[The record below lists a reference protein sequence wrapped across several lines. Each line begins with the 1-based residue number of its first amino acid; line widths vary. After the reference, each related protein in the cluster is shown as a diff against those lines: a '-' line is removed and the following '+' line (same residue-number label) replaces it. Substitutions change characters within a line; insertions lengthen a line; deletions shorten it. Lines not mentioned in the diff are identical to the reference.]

1 MANFTP
7 SHEGMEG
14 STMYFN
20 ETFCNDTIYGN
31 CSNMTE
37 IYPRI
42 HSVSQVVVPILFAIL
57 MLTGVIGNG
66 TLIFTVLRN
75 KSMRNVPNILIV
87 NLSAGDLLL
96 LLMSAPFSATVFI
109 FENYPFG
116 ELICKMNEYFQTLSA
131 GVSVLTL
138 TALSGDRYV
147 AIVYPMSKHKGKPTL
162 KTSIAVAIIWIISA
176 ILAIPDAI
184 SFNIQVYEGVSYCNA
199 FPAEW
204 ENWYGETHCLFR
216 FFTLFLIP
224 LIIIGTFYCLMARI
238 LVKSSRQMPCEATKG
253 PGQSQQQQRQIE
265 ARMKVA
271 RVVMSFVLLFV
282 ICWLPRH
289 IYLIWYYWSPSGF
302 NDFWIWFKVFGFCLT
317 YVYSCVNPYA
327 LYFLSSQFRKYYNRY
342 LFRCCPKS
350 YRLRDANGSGLQ
362 SYSTVRRG
370 STSLTMVKS
379 NSEM

>member
-1 MANFTP
+1 M
-7 SHEGMEG
+7 SHSNVTTEHMDNNLNG
-14 STMYFN
+14 S
-20 ETFCNDTIYGN
+20 FCNLSVFEN
-31 CSNMTE
+31 CSNVTE
-37 IYPRI
+37 HFDLIVAVQQI
-42 HSVSQVVVPILFAIL
+42 VVPILFAIL
-57 MLTGVIGNG
+57 MLCGVVGNG

-96 LLMSAPFSATVFI
+96 LLMSAPFTATVFSLVS
-109 FENYPFG
+109 YPFG
-116 ELICKMNEYFQTLSA
+116 DLICKMNEYLQTLSA
-131 GVSVLTL
+131 GVSVFTL

-162 KTSIAVAIIWIISA
+162 KTSIAVAFIWIISA
-176 ILAIPDAI
+176 VFAIPDAI
-184 SFNIQVYEGVSYCNA
+184 SFHISVQDGVYYCQP
-199 FPAEW
+199 FPFEW
-204 ENWYGETHCLFR
+204 SEWYGKAHCLFR
-216 FFTLFLIP
+216 FLTVFLIP

-271 RVVMSFVLLFV
+271 RVVLSFVLLFV

-289 IYLIWYYWSPSGF
+289 VYLIWFFWSPYDF
-302 NDFWIWFKVFGFCLT
+302 NTFWIWFKLIGFCLT
-317 YVYSCVNPYA
+317 YVYSCINPYA

-350 YRLRDANGSGLQ
+350 YRLRDSNGSGLQ

-370 STSLTMVKS
+370 STSLTMIKS

>member
-1 MANFTP
+1 M
-7 SHEGMEG
+7 SHSNVTTEHMDNNLNG
-14 STMYFN
+14 S
-20 ETFCNDTIYGN
+20 FCNLTVFEN
-31 CSNMTE
+31 CSNVTE
-37 IYPRI
+37 HFDLIVAVQQI
-42 HSVSQVVVPILFAIL
+42 VVPILFAIL
-57 MLTGVIGNG
+57 MLCGVVGNG

-96 LLMSAPFSATVFI
+96 LLMSAPFTATVFSLVS
-109 FENYPFG
+109 YPFG
-116 ELICKMNEYFQTLSA
+116 DLICKMNEYLQTLSA
-131 GVSVLTL
+131 GVSVFTL

-162 KTSIAVAIIWIISA
+162 KTSIAVAFIWIISA
-176 ILAIPDAI
+176 VFAIPDAI
-184 SFNIQVYEGVSYCNA
+184 SFHISVQDGVYYCQP
-199 FPAEW
+199 FPFEW
-204 ENWYGETHCLFR
+204 SEWYGKAHCLFR
-216 FFTLFLIP
+216 FLTVFLIP

-271 RVVMSFVLLFV
+271 RVVLSFVLLFV

-289 IYLIWYYWSPSGF
+289 VYLIWFFWSPYDF
-302 NDFWIWFKVFGFCLT
+302 NTFWIWFKLIGFCLT
-317 YVYSCVNPYA
+317 YVYSCINPYA

-350 YRLRDANGSGLQ
+350 YRLRDSNGSGLQ

-370 STSLTMVKS
+370 STSLTMIKS

>member
-1 MANFTP
+1 M
-7 SHEGMEG
+7 SHSNVTSQRLDEIAGFIND
-14 STMYFN
+14 SV
-20 ETFCNDTIYGN
+20 CNVSVWTN
-31 CSNMTE
+31 CSNGTE
-37 IYPRI
+37 DYDLIVPVPQI
-42 HSVSQVVVPILFAIL
+42 VVPILFVIL
-57 MLTGVIGNG
+57 MLTGVVGNG

-96 LLMSAPFSATVFI
+96 LVMSAPFSATVFTL
-109 FENYPFG
+109 ESYPFG
-116 ELICKMNEYFQTLSA
+116 ELICKMNEYLQTLSA

-162 KTSIAVAIIWIISA
+162 KTSIAVAFIWIISA
-176 ILAIPDAI
+176 IFAIPDAI
-184 SFNIQVYEGVSYCNA
+184 SFNIQIHAGVYYCQP
-199 FPAEW
+199 FPVRWQE
-204 ENWYGETHCLFR
+204 WYGNTHCLFR
-216 FFTLFLIP
+216 FLTLFLIP
-224 LIIIGTFYCLMARI
+224 LIIIGTFYFLMARI

-271 RVVMSFVLLFV
+271 RVVLSFVLLFV
-282 ICWLPRH
+282 VCWLPRH
-289 IYLIWYYWSPSGF
+289 IYLIWFYWGTS
-302 NDFWIWFKVFGFCLT
+302 DFSEFWVWFKLLGFCLT

-350 YRLRDANGSGLQ
+350 YRLRDSNGSGLQ

>member
-1 MANFTP
+1 MANINFTSKP
-7 SHEGMEG
+7 MEG
-14 STMYFN
+14 STRFSNDSFCYFN
-20 ETFCNDTIYGN
+20 VSGN
-31 CSNMTE
+31 CSNVTE
-37 IYPRI
+37 QYDLI
-42 HSVSQVVVPILFAIL
+42 HPVPQIVVPILFAIL
-57 MLTGVIGNG
+57 MLTGVVGNG
-66 TLIFTVLRN
+66 TLIYTVLRN

-109 FENYPFG
+109 LESYPFG
-116 ELICKMNEYFQTLSA
+116 ELICKMNEYLQTLSA
-131 GVSVLTL
+131 GVSILTL

-147 AIVYPMSKHKGKPTL
+147 AIMYPMSKHKGKPTL
-162 KTSIAVAIIWIISA
+162 KTSIAVAFIWIISA
-176 ILAIPDAI
+176 IFAIPDAI
-184 SFNIQVYEGVSYCNA
+184 SFNIQYMGVYYCQA
-199 FPAEW
+199 YPYVWRE
-204 ENWYGETHCLFR
+204 WYGKTHCLFR

-271 RVVMSFVLLFV
+271 RVVLSFVLLFV
-282 ICWLPRH
+282 VCWLPRH
-289 IYLIWYYWSPSGF
+289 IYLLWFHWGTSDFS
-302 NDFWIWFKVFGFCLT
+302 DFWVWFKLFGFCLT

-350 YRLRDANGSGLQ
+350 YRLRDSNGSGLQ

>member
-1 MANFTP
+1 MANSNVTSEPVEENAGILNNSVCNFT
-7 SHEGMEG
+7 G
-14 STMYFN
+14 T
-20 ETFCNDTIYGN
+20 GN
-31 CSNMTE
+31 CSNVTE
-37 IYPRI
+37 HFDLI
-42 HSVSQVVVPILFAIL
+42 HPVPQIVVPILFVIL
-57 MLTGVIGNG
+57 MLTGVLGNG

-96 LLMSAPFSATVFI
+96 LLMSAPFSATVFTL
-109 FENYPFG
+109 ESYPFG
-116 ELICKMNEYFQTLSA
+116 ELICKMNEYLQTLSA
-131 GVSVLTL
+131 GVSILTL

-147 AIVYPMSKHKGKPTL
+147 AIVYPMSKHKGKPTV
-162 KTSIAVAIIWIISA
+162 KTSIAVASIWIISA
-176 ILAIPDAI
+176 IFAIPDAI
-184 SFNIQVYEGVSYCNA
+184 SFNIEFSEVYYCHP
-199 FPAEW
+199 FPDRWHE
-204 ENWYGETHCLFR
+204 WYGKAHCLFR

-271 RVVMSFVLLFV
+271 RVVLSFVLLFV

-289 IYLIWYYWSPSGF
+289 VYLIWFYWTDFDFS
-302 NDFWIWFKVFGFCLT
+302 DFWIWFKVFGFCLT

-350 YRLRDANGSGLQ
+350 YRLRDSNGSGLQ